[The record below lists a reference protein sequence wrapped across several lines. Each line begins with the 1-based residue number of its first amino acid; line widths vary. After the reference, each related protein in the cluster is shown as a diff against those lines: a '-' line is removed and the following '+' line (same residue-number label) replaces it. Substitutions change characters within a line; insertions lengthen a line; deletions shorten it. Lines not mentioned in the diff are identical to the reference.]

1 MAGLYAAQARVLI
14 ELRGRYPDD
23 DSDDEDDLDEAR
35 TARISEQS
43 PHIDR

>member
-23 DSDDEDDLDEAR
+23 DTTTR
-35 TARISEQS
+35 TIWTRPGPPES
-43 PHIDR
+43 PNSHRT